1 MILKKV
7 FQSKE
12 NPSKVTKNP
21 LIKAEALGYKNGQ
34 KRPVGQQI
42 YKQWI
47 NQISALRNV
56 LGTTSELASG
66 ASIKFYK
73 VDTKGKKKLILN
85 PKQFDTMFMNDIDDV
100 SSFLYNY
107 FGQIKTY
114 DNVFIIPEESK
125 YPYRKGK
132 IDFFIADNTN
142 WYANPNETGKQTID
156 SFTYR
161 SNQGIETQYKYEDVI
176 YIRKPLT
183 SSNLLYGV
191 SRLQSLNEEVNRIL
205 TMGGYVDNYIASG
218 AKKSIIIGADSPMSP
233 NDQMDTIEQFN
244 SFLKDPNTKALMI
257 DTEKLNIKE
266 VSESLASTD
275 VINFLVKLNKQVL
288 ESYNLPKFLLGNYAE
303 TSNAELVRLSMRI
316 FFQSV
321 LYPEFLRLGRHLTR
335 YAQNILNIKNMEIVF
350 DFDGINLLED
360 SLDERLKATSEM
372 FKLGLL
378 SPNEARVKLG
388 EDSIDLE
395 SMDKHYS
402 PSYLY
407 SGLPVSYEN
416 YDQDM
421 EAKLNTEKP
430 SNSSNQDTPKGDGRE
445 SQSEDLGGRV

>member
-1 MILKKV
+1 MILKKA

-12 NPSKVTKNP
+12 SPSKVTKNP

-34 KRPVGQQI
+34 KRPIGQQI

-85 PKQFDTMFMNDIDDV
+85 PKQFDTMFMNDIDDI

-161 SNQGIETQYKYEDVI
+161 SNQGMETQYKYEDVI

-218 AKKSIIIGADSPMSP
+218 AKKSVIIGADSPMSP
-233 NDQMDTIEQFN
+233 NDQMDIIEQFN

-275 VINFLVKLNKQVL
+275 VINFLVKLNNSVL
-288 ESYNLPKFLLGNYAE
+288 EAYNMPKFLKGNYE
-303 TSNAELVRLSMRI
+303 GVSNSELVRLSMRV
-316 FFQSV
+316 FFETAIK
-321 LYPEFLRLGRHLTR
+321 PEFTRLSRHLTR
-335 YAQNILNIKNMEIVF
+335 YARDVLGLKNFFIDFDFQGISLLERSAKETMEI
-350 DFDGINLLED
+350 
-360 SLDERLKATSEM
+360 TSEQL
-372 FKLGLL
+372 KLGAI
-378 SPNEARVKLG
+378 SHNEFREQNG
-388 EDSIDLE
+388 YETIDLE
-395 SMDKHYS
+395 AMDKHYVGTYITS
-402 PSYLY
+402 SQPIRF
-407 SGLPVSYEN
+407 EN
-416 YDQDM
+416 FDEDIARRQQL
-421 EAKLNTEKP
+421 ENEP
-430 SNSSNQDTPKGDGRE
+430 EQPKGEGGKD
-445 SQSEDLGGRV
+445 QSEGEFGVS